1 MNGFKL
7 KRVYEA
13 PSKEDGYRILVDRL
27 WPRGQRKDA
36 AQLDEWNKDI
46 APSPALRKWFNHQ
59 QERFEAF
66 SVRYREELAAKTAE
80 LDKLRAMAK
89 KRQVTLLYGAKD
101 EHHNQAVVLKN
112 VLES

>member
-1 MNGFKL
+1 MSGFRL

-36 AQLDEWNKDI
+36 AQLDEWNKDV
-46 APSPALRKWFNHQ
+46 APSPALRKWFAHQ
-59 QERFEAF
+59 PARFDAF
-66 SVRYREELAAKTAE
+66 SAQYREELTAKTAN
-80 LDKLRAMAK
+80 LDRLREIAK
-89 KRQVTLLYGAKD
+89 TTRVTLLYAAKD
-101 EHHNQAVVLKN
+101 EHNNHAVVLKQ